1 MASSCCLFVCLSPC
15 RSLCSPT
22 PSLSLCSSCPAAL
35 FVCCYFSAS
44 FASNFSATSCLA
56 IILPSAGVDVDVGRA
71 AIAAAACG
79 WQRCQV
85 LHPFPVDS
93 QWRVNRICFNLNL
106 FAAHQSQQLPY
117 SILSLSPTP
126 LWPPLLP
133 PYRWL
138 FNKVKQFHAIKT
150 VFH

>member
-1 MASSCCLFVCLSPC
+1 MLSVGVQLLPVCLSV
-15 RSLCSPT
+15 SLSVPLLSY
-22 PSLSLCSSCPAAL
+22 PLPLSLSLCSSCSAAL

-56 IILPSAGVDVDVGRA
+56 IILPSAGVDVDAGRA
-71 AIAAAACG
+71 AIAAAAAGAACG

-117 SILSLSPTP
+117 SILSLPPAPASP
-126 LWPPLLP
+126 L
-133 PYRWL
+133 
-138 FNKVKQFHAIKT
+138 AT
-150 VFH
+150 VAPVSLAV